1 MLAASF
7 LLRKRNDLYKRIYVI
22 VSRSPIIVNKFLS
35 TTIGFISFDS
45 YIIHGICEGNMYN
58 SEKKCKNYKKNIILA
73 SGSPRRKELMELA
86 GYDFEIKISHKE
98 EVYTSTHAEDIV
110 KELSLL
116 KAKDISGQIQESC
129 IVIGADT
136 VVALDGLI
144 LGKPTSREDAIHMIE
159 QIQGRIH
166 QVYTGVT
173 IIEKE
178 DSGNEKVICHAVKTD
193 VHVNAMSQEEI
204 LHYVESEEVMDKAGA
219 YGIQGRFAIYI
230 DKIEGDYYNVMGLPV
245 SYLYQTLKKIGV

>member
-1 MLAASF
+1 
-7 LLRKRNDLYKRIYVI
+7 
-22 VSRSPIIVNKFLS
+22 
-35 TTIGFISFDS
+35 
-45 YIIHGICEGNMYN
+45 MYN

-86 GYDFEIKISHKE
+86 GYEFEIKISHEE

-110 KELSLL
+110 KELALL
-116 KAKDISGQIQESC
+116 KAKDIARQVEGSC

-144 LGKPTSREDAIHMIE
+144 LGKPASQENAIHMIE
-159 QIQGRIH
+159 QIQGRVH
-166 QVYTGVT
+166 QVYTGVA

-178 DSGNEKVICHAVKTD
+178 ESGNDKVICHAVKTD
-193 VHVNAMSQEEI
+193 VYVNAMSQEEI

-219 YGIQGRFAIYI
+219 YGIQGKFAVYI
-230 DKIEGDYYNVMGLPV
+230 ERIDGDYYNVMGLPI
-245 SYLYQTLKKIGV
+245 SYIYRVLKKIGV

>member
-22 VSRSPIIVNKFLS
+22 VSRSPITINKYLS
-35 TTIGFISFDS
+35 TIIGFISFDS
-45 YIIHGICEGNMYN
+45 YIIQRICEGNMYN

-86 GYDFEIKISHKE
+86 GYEFEIKISHEE

-110 KELSLL
+110 KELALL
-116 KAKDISGQIQESC
+116 KAKDIARQVEGSC

-144 LGKPTSREDAIHMIE
+144 LGKPASQENAIHMIE
-159 QIQGRIH
+159 QIQGRVH
-166 QVYTGVT
+166 QVYTGVA

-178 DSGNEKVICHAVKTD
+178 ESGNDKVICHAVKTD
-193 VHVNAMSQEEI
+193 VYVNAMSQEEI

-219 YGIQGRFAIYI
+219 YGIQGKFAVYI
-230 DKIEGDYYNVMGLPV
+230 ERIDGDYYNVMGLPI
-245 SYLYQTLKKIGV
+245 SYIYRILKKIGV